1 MKGLLFIVAILVA
14 PGLAACA
21 HQVSYVPGTKV
32 PYTQSNKSVLDA
44 CEEYRL
50 AVERGD
56 ADALMLMAHKQYW
69 EDSGTPS
76 GSDDYG
82 IEGLRN
88 VLLTRLQKASDIRYS
103 CATSPST
110 SSARAR
116 CCRAAVDVDRRQLH
130 DRQPRRP
137 PGLTARPRT
146 GSSEWDGHRWLFLSG
161 VWRFRAMPASAGDG
175 GDPEASRL
183 LVGVGEHRRSRARRA
198 GGPTITVPVRQR
210 WRNPAGTVSAGEP
223 HRDRHAIS
231 IQR

>member
-50 AVERGD
+50 GVGRGD

-82 IEGLRN
+82 YEGLRN
-88 VLLTRLQKASDIRYS
+88 VLLTRLLKASDIRYS
-103 CATSPST
+103 IRYVAVHQQCPNDLHAG
-110 SSARAR
+110 
-116 CCRAAVDVDRRQLH
+116 CMAAVDVLIDASYTIANAYGKASRPDKRDQNQLVL
-130 DRQPRRP
+130 QY
-137 PGLTARPRT
+137 
-146 GSSEWDGHRWLFLSG
+146 DGKRWLFISG
-161 VWRFRAMPASAGDG
+161 M
-175 GDPEASRL
+175 
-183 LVGVGEHRRSRARRA
+183 
-198 GGPTITVPVRQR
+198 
-210 WRNPAGTVSAGEP
+210 
-223 HRDRHAIS
+223 
-231 IQR
+231 